1 MKVSIGI
8 GVIVTLLGL
17 WASPGLSQPQ
27 RMSQALYLYFNGDYR
42 GAIPVLKE
50 VIEYNPKD
58 AQAYYY
64 LAYSYYKIGE
74 LQRSREAFQEYY
86 RLLGK
91 FRPEG
96 AFPERSEERVTP

>member
-8 GVIVTLLGL
+8 GVIVMLLGL
-17 WASPGLSQPQ
+17 WASPGLAQPQ

-42 GAIPVLKE
+42 GAIPVLEE
-50 VIEYNPKD
+50 VIKYNPKD

-64 LAYSYYKIGE
+64 LAYSHYKIRE
-74 LQRSREAFQEYY
+74 FQKSREALTEYF

-91 FRPEG
+91 FRPEYG
-96 AFPERSEERVTP
+96 FPDGNKGTPP